1 MPESRIIAVWI
12 VAAVVMSGLG
22 LATASAGSSGDS
34 AEASETSERE
44 SDSEQQESS
53 DVIDHSS
60 FEELLERYVDADG
73 DVDYRRWAQSESD
86 RQQLGE
92 YVDSMGDA
100 DARGHSRQAVLAML
114 INAYNALVIDDVLER
129 WPVENVLEEDG
140 FFDEKQHRV
149 LQASMTL
156 DRLDKELIRQRYGEP
171 RVNFVLVCAAA
182 SCPPLRR
189 EAMTAD
195 NLEESLR
202 DATTGYIPQVTELDD
217 QGRVHTSKLFEW
229 YGEEFEEEAGS
240 VASYLAQYV
249 DGALQEALE
258 SEDVEIEFSDYD
270 WSINQL

>member
-1 MPESRIIAVWI
+1 MPESRKVAMWMVAVTLMAGI
-12 VAAVVMSGLG
+12 G
-22 LATASAGSSGDS
+22 LATASAGSGP
-34 AEASETSERE
+34 AGGEASERDSSSQERA
-44 SDSEQQESS
+44 SS
-53 DVIDHSS
+53 DVIDHSP
-60 FEELLERYVDADG
+60 FEELLQRYVDADG
-73 DVDYRRWAQSESD
+73 DVDYHRWAQSESD
-86 RQQLGE
+86 LQQLGE
-92 YVDSMGDA
+92 YVDSVGDA
-100 DARGHSRQAVLAML
+100 DARGHSRQAVLALL

-140 FFDEKQHRV
+140 FFDDKQHRV

-195 NLEESLR
+195 NLEASLR
-202 DATTGYIPQVTELDD
+202 DATTGYIPKVTELDD

-258 SEDVEIEFSDYD
+258 AGDVEIEFSDYD